1 LNLTDSL
8 VFTDRMELA
17 IVNVVIFKIF
27 FISSTH
33 AQCSHHYHCCGWS
46 NIIFGAYT
54 LKEYSLSF
62 TICTLFYSIV
72 FLNSSRSSYSKFIL
86 YINYHPYF
94 NIFYTTNFFSLI
106 PISTTIHFYIY
117 IKLSYKFIIYYFILI
132 YIIINI
138 ICKSL
143 IIYFFIFFFPFF
155 FPFLFHLPS
164 YLLSGSFSPHP
175 RYYLSLSLT
184 LSPSDGGRAWRWGG
198 GGHGV
203 AHSDAGRSGDAGDE
217 RREANSRQL
226 RGAGLE
232 HPWRREHN
240 GRQAC
245 GIHGGARLRCPLLVR
260 RQLLRL

>member
-1 LNLTDSL
+1 
-8 VFTDRMELA
+8 MELA

-62 TICTLFYSIV
+62 TTCTLFYSIV
-72 FLNSSRSSYSKFIL
+72 FLNSSRFSYSKFIL

-143 IIYFFIFFFPFF
+143 IIYFFHFFLSFF
-155 FPFLFHLPS
+155 LPFLISSSDLSSLRFIFTSSTLLP
-164 YLLSGSFSPHP
+164 LS
-175 RYYLSLSLT
+175 LSLSLT
-184 LSPSDGGRAWRWGG
+184 LSPSDGGRAWRRGG

-245 GIHGGARLRCPLLVR
+245 GIHGGARLWCPLLAR